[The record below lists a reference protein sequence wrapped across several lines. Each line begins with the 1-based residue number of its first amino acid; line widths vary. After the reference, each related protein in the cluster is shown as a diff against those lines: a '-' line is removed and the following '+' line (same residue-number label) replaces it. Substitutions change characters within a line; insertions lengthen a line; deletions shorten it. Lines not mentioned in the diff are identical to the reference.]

1 MVLTFHLLTNW
12 LAAVQREFLSPS
24 RVDGVFDSPEP
35 GGGRGGDDAPAPR
48 HTKTELERQVAEYRR
63 TEEALA
69 RRTAELEDARNFLD
83 SVLEHLPVML
93 FVKDAEHLRFVRWNR
108 TEEEALGIDRSA
120 AIGKN
125 DYDFFPE
132 EQARFFEAKDR
143 AVLTGGQMVD
153 IPEEAIQTAHRGLR
167 FLHTIKVPVLGADGT
182 PKYLVGISEDITD
195 RKRAQEELA
204 RAREQEVEIGF
215 KIQQTLL
222 LEQPPQDLPGVR
234 AAALTIPSQRIDGD
248 FYDFFNHRDTC
259 LDVIVGDVMGK
270 GIPAALLGAATKS
283 HFLQALS
290 RLISLAAPGVL
301 PEPKDIVTLAHAEVA
316 RQLIELESFVTLCYA
331 RFDLVERRL
340 ELVDCGHTTTIHYQ
354 AATATCR
361 LLQGENLPLGV
372 SESEIFEQMSVRVEP
387 GDVFLFYSDG
397 LTETRNAEGEL
408 FGIDRLSDCVRQHG
422 HLEPRELIEQLR
434 LEAVAFSRSECFG
447 DDLTCVAVRIEER
460 RLPLVRAEIEI
471 SSDLEEL
478 ARARAF
484 VREVCTSLANPP
496 ADEIIDQLELA
507 TTEAASNVMRHAY
520 GGRTDRR
527 IQLEA
532 EAFDDRIVVRLHH
545 LGQSFDPAAVRP
557 PVFDGTQEGGFG
569 MYIIS
574 QSMDE
579 VRYHRDERGRHC
591 ISMIKKRQ

>member
-1 MVLTFHLLTNW
+1 VRRELL
-12 LAAVQREFLSPS
+12 AHG
-24 RVDGVFDSPEP
+24 RVDGVFDSPES
-35 GGGRGGDDAPAPR
+35 GGGRHPDDGPAPR
-48 HTKTELERQVAEYRR
+48 QTKTELERQLAEYRR

-69 RRTAELEDARNFLD
+69 RRTAELEEARNFLD

-120 AIGKN
+120 AIGKS

-301 PEPKDIVTLAHAEVA
+301 PEPKDIVTLAHSEVA

-354 AATATCR
+354 AGTAACH
-361 LLQGENLPLGV
+361 LLQGENMPLGV

-397 LTETRNAEGEL
+397 LTEARDAEGEL
-408 FGIDRLSDCVRQHG
+408 FGIERLSDCVRRHG
-422 HLEPRELIEQLR
+422 HLEPKDLIEQIR
-434 LEAVAFSRSECFG
+434 LEAVAFSKSERFG

-460 RLPLVRAEIEI
+460 RLPLARAEIEI
-471 SSDLEEL
+471 SSDLKEL

-532 EAFDDRIVVRLHH
+532 EAFDDRIVLRLHH

-557 PVFDGTQEGGFG
+557 PVFDGTQDGGFG

-574 QSMDE
+574 ESMDE

>member
-1 MVLTFHLLTNW
+1 LRRELL
-12 LAAVQREFLSPS
+12 APG
-24 RVDGVFDSPEP
+24 RVDGVFDSPES
-35 GGGRGGDDAPAPR
+35 GGGRNPDDGPAPR
-48 HTKTELERQVAEYRR
+48 QTKTELARQVAEYRR

-120 AIGKN
+120 AIGKS
-125 DYDFFPE
+125 DYDFFPD

-167 FLHTIKVPVLGADGT
+167 FLHTIKVPVFGADGT

-301 PEPKDIVTLAHAEVA
+301 PEPKDIVTLAHSEVA
-316 RQLIELESFVTLCYA
+316 RQLIELESFVTVCYA

-340 ELVDCGHTTTIHYQ
+340 ELVDCGHTTAIHYQ

-361 LLQGENLPLGV
+361 LLPGENLPLGV
-372 SESEIFEQMSVRVEP
+372 SESEIFEQMSVKVEP

-397 LTETRNAEGEL
+397 LTEARNAEGEL
-408 FGIDRLSDCVRQHG
+408 FGLERLSECVRQHG
-422 HLEPRELIEQLR
+422 HLEPRDLIEQIR
-434 LEAVAFSRSECFG
+434 LEAVAFSQSERFG

-471 SSDLEEL
+471 SSHLEEL

-484 VREVCTSLANPP
+484 VREVCTSLADPP
-496 ADEIIDQLELA
+496 AEEIVDALELA

-520 GGRTDRR
+520 GGRTDRK

-532 EAFDDRIVVRLHH
+532 EAFEDRIVVRVHH

-574 QSMDE
+574 ESMDE

-591 ISMIKKRQ
+591 ISMMKKRH